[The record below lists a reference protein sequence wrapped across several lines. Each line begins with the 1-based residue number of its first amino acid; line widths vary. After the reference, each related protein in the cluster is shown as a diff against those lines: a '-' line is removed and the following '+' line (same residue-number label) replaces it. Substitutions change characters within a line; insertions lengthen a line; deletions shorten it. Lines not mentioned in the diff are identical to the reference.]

1 MADNYRHFS
10 EEILNL
16 TEQEERWFRRTLSDK
31 GWAKFFADHYPK
43 GTDMWMPDFS
53 WDIVTETDGSHS
65 WWVYYANI
73 DQVVD
78 VVQEFLRKFRPD
90 ACFRLEYADTCS
102 KPRVGEF
109 GDGAVLV
116 TAVGADWMNTGDW
129 LSRQLEAFEL
139 HRKLT
144 DIKKK
149 EKKKKR

>member
-1 MADNYRHFS
+1 MKQREYAPED
-10 EEILNL
+10 ENL
-16 TEQEERWFRRTLSDK
+16 VMSAINFLRGARDLLVR
-31 GWAKFFADHYPK
+31 A
-43 GTDMWMPDFS
+43 
-53 WDIVTETDGSHS
+53 DGSHS
-65 WWVYYANI
+65 WWVSSEEYANI

-109 GDGAVLV
+109 GGGAVLV

-129 LSRQLEAFEL
+129 LSRQLEAFET
-139 HRKLT
+139 HKKLM

-149 EKKKKR
+149 EKK